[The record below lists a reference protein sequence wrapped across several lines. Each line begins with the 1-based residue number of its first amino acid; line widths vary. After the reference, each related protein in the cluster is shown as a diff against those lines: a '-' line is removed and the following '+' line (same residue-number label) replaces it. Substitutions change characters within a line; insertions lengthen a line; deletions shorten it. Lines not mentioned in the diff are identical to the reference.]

1 MDPNTPYTSDQYLGD
16 TNQKGF
22 FERLSGY
29 LVEFI
34 ETLVVFGA
42 IFASIYLFVAQ
53 PNEVKGNSMLPN
65 FVNAEYLLTD
75 KLTYQFSEPKRGD
88 VIVFKYPENPQ
99 EFFLKRIIGLPDEE
113 ILCDVKTCT
122 IYIGTGESYI
132 DPLIKLSDLI
142 TVPQSGEFC
151 DNLHAFLGKDEYF
164 VLGDNWR
171 DSEDSRNF
179 GPVPKK
185 MIVGRIFYIYK
196 PKPPAR

>member
-1 MDPNTPYTSDQYLGD
+1 LKI
-16 TNQKGF
+16 QKSRWLVLVLLILTLFLVLKFKIIASWHVINASMEPTVPMGS
-22 FERLSGY
+22 RL
-29 LVEFI
+29 
-34 ETLVVFGA
+34 
-42 IFASIYLFVAQ
+42 
-53 PNEVKGNSMLPN
+53 
-65 FVNAEYLLTD
+65 
-75 KLTYQFSEPKRGD
+75 FSERFSQLFTFGRGD
-88 VIVFKYPENPQ
+88 IVVIRDDNAPDGINYHV
-99 EFFLKRIIGLPDEE
+99 KRIIGLPDEE